1 MNFLLKIVRGPNA
14 GAEIALVGG
23 LCISVGKA
31 DTCDIVLADPTLPDE
46 PLQIEAQDDGVTL
59 TAPGAGR
66 EHIKPFHVRTFGST
80 SFAIG
85 PADSAWEPL
94 VEDSPKADADE
105 GAKDGAPAADDAS
118 APAEPPADGEPAD
131 SGRKPRKSAVGCLL
145 AFVVLLLVLV
155 AAGWFLREMLEE
167 KWREWRGGGA
177 SQESSEVSQ
186 SASEA
191 STGKE
196 TFEDVLARHGV
207 VATNSNGRAV
217 FMRNFKT
224 RAERLAAAGEVYAS
238 RPGVD
243 LDFSD
248 DESFR
253 TAATD
258 LVFTLTEGE
267 LGVVAATNRV
277 LVLSGTSPSPAALKR
292 TLKALSAD
300 LPYLANVVCDDVS
313 WAADSESASTVPVS
327 VVAASTAKMNPSD
340 YPAVVQVKV
349 PAQVPSFP
357 VCGVMTTPVP
367 CLMLRNGAR
376 VLEGASF
383 EGYTIERIEADA
395 VTVSN
400 ATGRI
405 TWKP

>member
-1 MNFLLKIVRGPNA
+1 MVGHVETFSSVLYVGTLSVICASISCQRTILVDNNRTTTTCRYPAFSKSPVVDVLKTFCLVIVTF
-14 GAEIALVGG
+14 EIVEF
-23 LCISVGKA
+23 
-31 DTCDIVLADPTLPDE
+31 D
-46 PLQIEAQDDGVTL
+46 
-59 TAPGAGR
+59 
-66 EHIKPFHVRTFGST
+66 FGST
-80 SFAIG
+80 
-85 PADSAWEPL
+85 
-94 VEDSPKADADE
+94 
-105 GAKDGAPAADDAS
+105 
-118 APAEPPADGEPAD
+118 
-131 SGRKPRKSAVGCLL
+131 
-145 AFVVLLLVLV
+145 
-155 AAGWFLREMLEE
+155 
-167 KWREWRGGGA
+167 EWITA
-177 SQESSEVSQ
+177 
-186 SASEA
+186 
-191 STGKE
+191 
-196 TFEDVLARHGV
+196 V
-207 VATNSNGRAV
+207 VATNSNGRTV

-292 TLKALSAD
+292 TLRALSAA